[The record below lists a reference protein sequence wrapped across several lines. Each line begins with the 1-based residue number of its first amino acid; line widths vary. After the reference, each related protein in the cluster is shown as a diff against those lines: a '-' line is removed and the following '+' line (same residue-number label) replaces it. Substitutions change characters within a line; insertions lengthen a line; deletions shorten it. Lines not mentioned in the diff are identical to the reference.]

1 MSRPIDLT
9 RQRFGFLVAEKVEYI
24 NGARKWK
31 CQCDCGNITFVT
43 SSKLKAGHTK
53 SCGLNCPLKVTK
65 NHFNFK
71 GNKFLEKDNY
81 LVGLDAKGNE
91 FYVDKEDYEKVSNY
105 CWTGQNNSGRKALGG
120 IYFCARMSRKS
131 ANGHKMV
138 MLQNFIWEAHN
149 GPIPEGYRVDHI
161 NLKPYDNRYSNLR
174 LADKS
179 LNGFNCIKTRP
190 SNTGIIGVMKIK
202 DNAKYNAGRWRAYI
216 SFDGKRKELGYFRD
230 EESAIIKRL
239 KAELQYFGEI
249 RPQNKELYEKY
260 KEQLNDK

>member
-1 MSRPIDLT
+1 MKAIDLT
-9 RQRFGFLVAEKVEYI
+9 GQRFGSLTAKEVVYVKGV
-24 NGARKWK
+24 RKWK

-81 LVGLDAKGNE
+81 LVGLDVKGDE

-161 NLKPYDNRYSNLR
+161 NLKPYDNRLANLR
-174 LADKS
+174 LANKS
-179 LNGFNCIKTRP
+179 LNGFNCMRTRSSNSGVVGVTKTK
-190 SNTGIIGVMKIK
+190 N
-202 DNAKYNAGRWRAYI
+202 DAKRYANEWRAYI
-216 SFDGKRKELGYFRD
+216 SFEGKRKELGYFKNKD
-230 EESAIIKRL
+230 DAIIKRL

-249 RPQNKELYEKY
+249 CPPNKELYEKY
-260 KEQLNDK
+260 KEQLNDE

>member
-1 MSRPIDLT
+1 MKAIDLT
-9 RQRFGFLVAEKVEYI
+9 GQRFGSLIAKEVVYVKGV
-24 NGARKWK
+24 RKWK

-43 SSKLKAGHTK
+43 SSQLKAGHTK

-81 LVGLDAKGNE
+81 LVGLDVKGNE

-105 CWTGQNNSGRKALGG
+105 CWTGQNNNGRKALGG

-149 GPIPEGYRVDHI
+149 G
-161 NLKPYDNRYSNLR
+161 
-174 LADKS
+174 
-179 LNGFNCIKTRP
+179 
-190 SNTGIIGVMKIK
+190 
-202 DNAKYNAGRWRAYI
+202 
-216 SFDGKRKELGYFRD
+216 
-230 EESAIIKRL
+230 
-239 KAELQYFGEI
+239 
-249 RPQNKELYEKY
+249 
-260 KEQLNDK
+260 